1 MIRTVGAFIR
11 HYTLAALLLLG
22 LFLAQRLLF
31 LGFNLHTVPGTGWKE
46 ILQAHW
52 RAWPMDLSTLGY
64 VMLLALLPG
73 IPLLFTRAN
82 GLRTTVLFTFAAF
95 IAASALVNVVD
106 IALFGAWGVK
116 IDRKALGYLRYPA
129 EVAGS
134 LSAGRTGALLLVA
147 FMQSLLFIHLL
158 WRIGFRDDY
167 RQGRKAGRIVA
178 AILLPALCVV
188 ALRGGVQD
196 DPINKSWSWFSDK
209 PLLNQ
214 AATNSMWNLL
224 EVAVEPAEFSS
235 NPYSYFPEEEALALF
250 RQGRGGLEHQG
261 QALSDRERPNVLL
274 VMLESWTADVI
285 APLGGD
291 SAVTP
296 WFNKQCEEGLL
307 FTNFYSTG
315 FRTEQGLCALISG
328 FPSQPTTTIIR
339 KYGKFDRLP
348 SLVKLMGTAGY
359 ASSYYYAGDI
369 SFANTRAY
377 LESMGFNTIHD
388 ERSFPIKQRTRW
400 GAFDEELFDFHLRD
414 SEQALTPFFHIIM
427 TSTSHE
433 PFDAPVDEGFSGND
447 GQLYRNTVHYTD
459 RALGDFLQRA
469 KKQPWY
475 DNTLIFLVADHGHY
489 LPYNRA
495 QFSAARHRIPF
506 LVTGGALAKA
516 WRGVQLPTYGSHV
529 DFPNTLLA
537 QLHLP
542 TTGFEWGRDLLAA
555 GLPHNAFWTFN
566 NGFGLA
572 DSSQQIAYDA
582 AGQRLIEL
590 RDSSRMAD
598 AARLEELGKAQLQV
612 LLQRYMAFDQ

>member
-1 MIRTVGAFIR
+1 MGAFIR
-11 HYTLAALLLLG
+11 HYLLAAMLLLA

-31 LGFNLHTVPGTGWKE
+31 LGFNLHNVPGVDPSE

-52 RAWPMDLSTLGY
+52 RAWPMDISTLGY

-73 IPLLFTRAN
+73 IPLLFTRAKAM
-82 GLRTTVLFTFAAF
+82 RTTVLSILAAF
-95 IAASALVNVVD
+95 IVASAVVNVVD

-116 IDRKALGYLRYPA
+116 IDRKAMGYLRYPA
-129 EVAGS
+129 DVAGS
-134 LSAGRTGALLLVA
+134 LSAGRAGALLLVA
-147 FMQSLLFIHLL
+147 FVESLLFIHLL
-158 WRIGFRDDY
+158 LRIGFLSDY
-167 RQGRKAGRIVA
+167 RQGGKPGRMVTAIV
-178 AILLPALCVV
+178 LPALCVV

-209 PLLNQ
+209 PLLNL

-235 NPYSYFPEEEALALF
+235 NPYAYYPAEKALGLF
-250 RQGRGGLEHQG
+250 AQGRSGHGHFRP
-261 QALSDRERPNVLL
+261 ALSAVEHPNVVL

-285 APLGGD
+285 ATLGGD

-296 WFNKQCEEGLL
+296 VFNQLCRTGLL

-348 SLVKLMGTAGY
+348 SLAKVLRRAGY
-359 ASSYYYAGDI
+359 IPSYYYGGDV

-377 LESMGFNTIHD
+377 LESMGFTTIYD
-388 ERSFPIKQRTRW
+388 ERSFPIKHRTRW

-414 SEQALTPFFHIIM
+414 NTGTRTPFFHIIM

-433 PFDAPVDEGFSGND
+433 PFDAPVDEGFSGNE
-447 GQLYRNTVHYTD
+447 GQQYRNTVHYTD
-459 RALGDFLQRA
+459 RVLGAYLREA
-469 KKQPWY
+469 EKQDWY
-475 DNTLIFLVADHGHY
+475 ANTLIFIVADHGHY

-495 QFSAARHRIPF
+495 QYSAARHRIPF
-506 LVTGGALAKA
+506 LVTGGALAGR

-529 DFPNTLLA
+529 DFPNTLLS
-537 QLHLP
+537 QLNLP
-542 TTGFEWGRDLLAA
+542 VEGFDWGRDLLAA
-555 GLPHNAFWTFN
+555 DVPHNAFWTFN
-566 NGFGLA
+566 NGFGMA

-582 AGQRLIEL
+582 TGQRLIEL
-590 RDSSRMAD
+590 RDSSRMGD
-598 AARLEELGKAQLQV
+598 AERLEELGKAQLQM
-612 LLQRYMAFDQ
+612 LLDRYMAFDQ